1 MKNKLILLL
10 CLSLLIM
17 ACKKTKVVPND
28 TTIKGTW
35 ELRATRNGNIIP
47 ATYAPGNGHLLSFG
61 NTTFAEYNA
70 GAIVDKGSYKRSIDT
85 STQYTIHSYYN
96 NITYNYNNNTYTNR
110 VILQK
115 DTLVLIPV
123 IPDISTGFYVKT
135 SSDSLSY

>member
-10 CLSLLIM
+10 CLSLLIT

-28 TTIKGTW
+28 TAIKGTW
-35 ELRATRNGNIIP
+35 ELRATRNGNI
-47 ATYAPGNGHLLSFG
+47 YGNIRTRQWTFTSFG
-61 NTTFAEYNA
+61 NTTFGEYNA
-70 GAIVDKGSYKRSIDT
+70 GAIVDKGSYRRNIDT
-85 STQYTIHSYYN
+85 STQYILHSYYN
-96 NITYNYNNNTYTNR
+96 NITYNYNNNRYTNR
-110 VILQK
+110 AILQK

>member
-1 MKNKLILLL
+1 MKTKLLLLL
-10 CLSLLIM
+10 CLGLLM
-17 ACKKTKVVPND
+17 TACKKTKVEPN
-28 TTIKGTW
+28 TVIKGTW
-35 ELRATRNGNIIP
+35 ELRATRNGNIMP

-61 NTTFAEYNA
+61 NSTFTEYNA
-70 GAIVDKGSYKRSIDT
+70 GAIVDKGSYKRSTDT

-123 IPDISTGFYVKT
+123 MPDISTGFYVKT
-135 SSDSLSY
+135 SSDSLAN